1 MSDYTSLSKN
11 KLVGKINGMM
21 KILDSY
27 DELRNLPSI
36 NGVELKDALSLDD
49 LGISCIV
56 TKDYLYEFPNVGQEK
71 DLYVAREENKIY
83 RWDEEELKYYSLTSG
98 SDYTDIKIID
108 GGNA

>member
-1 MSDYTSLSKN
+1 MSDYTSLPKN

-56 TKDYLYEFPNVGQEK
+56 TKDYFYEFRGIP
-71 DLYVAREENKIY
+71 LYLME
-83 RWDEEELKYYSLTSG
+83 
-98 SDYTDIKIID
+98 
-108 GGNA
+108 

>member
-1 MSDYTSLSKN
+1 MSDYTSLPKN

-36 NGVELKDALSLDD
+36 NGVELKDALS
-49 LGISCIV
+49 
-56 TKDYLYEFPNVGQEK
+56 PNVGQEK